1 MVKRLLPVLRK
12 KSSTTQ
18 KSSRPIW
25 GRKLL
30 KVENLNVSY
39 GLVQVLHNVGFH
51 VEQGECVAL
60 LGSNGAGKTTLL
72 KTLSG
77 LIRPTSGM
85 ISFLGTPMDQV
96 RSAVRVESGLIQVPE
111 GGKVFP
117 YMTVWEN
124 LLMGASGQKEAWKVR
139 HHSLERVLKL
149 FPIIKERR
157 NNQARLLS
165 GGERQMLVIG
175 RGLMALP
182 KLLMVDELSLGLAPK
197 ILLEIFNTVQLLRK
211 EGVTILISE
220 QNVQQALRIADR
232 GYVLENGRVAM
243 EDSSERLLKSEHV
256 KKAYLGI

>member
-1 MVKRLLPVLRK
+1 M
-12 KSSTTQ
+12 
-18 KSSRPIW
+18 
-25 GRKLL
+25 L
-30 KVENLNVSY
+30 KVEEINVSY
-39 GLVQVLHNVGFH
+39 GLVQVLYNVGFH
-51 VEQGECVAL
+51 VEKEECVAL

-77 LIRPTSGM
+77 LLQATSGR
-85 ISFLGTPMDQV
+85 ISFLNTPIDHLHP
-96 RSAVRVESGLIQVPE
+96 SVRVESGLIQVPE
-111 GGKVFP
+111 GGRIFP

-139 HHSLERVLKL
+139 HHSMERVLTL

-182 KLLMVDELSLGLAPK
+182 RLLMVDEPSLGLAPK
-197 ILLEIFNTVQLLRK
+197 ILLEIFNTLRVLRK

-232 GYVLENGRVAM
+232 GYVLENGRVVM
-243 EDSSERLLKSEHV
+243 DSSSEGILNSEHIR
-256 KKAYLGI
+256 KAYLGI

>member
-1 MVKRLLPVLRK
+1 M
-12 KSSTTQ
+12 
-18 KSSRPIW
+18 
-25 GRKLL
+25 L
-30 KVENLNVSY
+30 KVEELDVSY
-39 GLVQVLHNVGFH
+39 GLVQVLYQVGFH

-77 LIRPTSGM
+77 LIKPNSGR
-85 ISFLGTPMDQV
+85 ISFLGTSLDGVSPGQ
-96 RSAVRVESGLIQVPE
+96 RVETGLIQVPE
-111 GGKVFP
+111 GGKIFP

-139 HHSLERVLKL
+139 HHSLERVLQL
-149 FPIIKERR
+149 FPIIKERK

-182 KLLMVDELSLGLAPK
+182 KLLMVDEPSLGLAPK
-197 ILLEIFNTVQLLRK
+197 ILSEIFNTLQQLRK

-232 GYVLENGRVAM
+232 GYVLENGRVVM
-243 EDSSERLLKSEHV
+243 EDSSQELLKSEHIR
-256 KKAYLGI
+256 KAYLGI

>member
-1 MVKRLLPVLRK
+1 
-12 KSSTTQ
+12 
-18 KSSRPIW
+18 
-25 GRKLL
+25 LL
-30 KVENLNVSY
+30 KVEDLNVSY
-39 GLVQVLHNVGFH
+39 GLVQVLYQVGFH
-51 VEQGECVAL
+51 VEEGECVAF

-77 LIRPTSGM
+77 LIKPASGR
-85 ISFLGTPMDQV
+85 ISFLGTPMGQV
-96 RSAVRVESGLIQVPE
+96 SPAERVESGLIQVPE
-111 GGKVFP
+111 GGKIFP

-139 HHSLERVLKL
+139 RHSLERVLKL
-149 FPIIKERR
+149 FPIIKERK

-182 KLLMVDELSLGLAPK
+182 KLLMVDEPSLGLAPK
-197 ILLEIFNTVQLLRK
+197 ILLEIFGTMRHLRE

-232 GYVLENGRVAM
+232 AYVLENGRVVM
-243 EDSSERLLKSEHV
+243 EDSSQGLLKSDHIR
-256 KKAYLGI
+256 KAYLGI

>member
-1 MVKRLLPVLRK
+1 
-12 KSSTTQ
+12 
-18 KSSRPIW
+18 
-25 GRKLL
+25 LL
-30 KVENLNVSY
+30 KVEDLNVSY
-39 GLVQVLHNVGFH
+39 GLVQVLYQMGFH
-51 VEQGECVAL
+51 VEEGECVAF

-77 LIRPTSGM
+77 LIKPNSGK
-85 ISFLGTPMDQV
+85 ISFQGTPMDQV
-96 RSAVRVESGLIQVPE
+96 SPAERVEAGLIQVPE
-111 GGKVFP
+111 GGKIFP

-124 LLMGASGQKEAWKVR
+124 LLMGATGQKEAWKVR

-149 FPIIKERR
+149 FPIIKERK

-182 KLLMVDELSLGLAPK
+182 KLLMVDEPSLGLAPK
-197 ILLEIFNTVQLLRK
+197 ILLEIFATMRHLRS

-232 GYVLENGRVAM
+232 GYVLENGRVVM
-243 EDSSERLLKSEHV
+243 EDSSQGLLKSEHIR
-256 KKAYLGI
+256 KAYLGI

>member
-1 MVKRLLPVLRK
+1 LL
-12 KSSTTQ
+12 S
-18 KSSRPIW
+18 
-25 GRKLL
+25 
-30 KVENLNVSY
+30 VEAINVSY
-39 GLVQVLHNVGFH
+39 GLVQVLYGVGFH
-51 VEQGECVAL
+51 VEKGECVAL
-60 LGSNGAGKTTLL
+60 LGSNGAGKTTML

-77 LIRPTSGM
+77 LIKATSGR
-85 ISFLGTPMDQV
+85 ITFLNAPIDHLHP
-96 RSAVRVESGLIQVPE
+96 SVRVKSGLIQVPE
-111 GGKVFP
+111 GGRIFP

-124 LLMGASGQKEAWKVR
+124 LLMGASGQMEAWKVR

-182 KLLMVDELSLGLAPK
+182 KLLMIDEPSLGLAPK
-197 ILLEIFNTVQLLRK
+197 ILLEIFNTLRILRK

-232 GYVLENGRVAM
+232 GYVLENGRVVM
-243 EDSSERLLKSEHV
+243 ENSSEEILNSEHIR
-256 KKAYLGI
+256 KAYLGI

>member
-1 MVKRLLPVLRK
+1 
-12 KSSTTQ
+12 
-18 KSSRPIW
+18 
-25 GRKLL
+25 LL
-30 KVENLNVSY
+30 KVEELDVSY
-39 GLVQVLHNVGFH
+39 GLVQVLYQVGFH

-77 LIRPTSGM
+77 LIKPNSGR
-85 ISFLGTPMDQV
+85 ISFLGTSLDGVSPGQ
-96 RSAVRVESGLIQVPE
+96 RVETGLIQVPE
-111 GGKVFP
+111 GGKIFP

-139 HHSLERVLKL
+139 HHSLERVLQL
-149 FPIIKERR
+149 FPIIKERK

-182 KLLMVDELSLGLAPK
+182 KLLMVDEPSLGLAPK
-197 ILLEIFNTVQLLRK
+197 ILSEIFNTLQQLRK

-232 GYVLENGRVAM
+232 GYVLENGRVVM
-243 EDSSERLLKSEHV
+243 EDSSQELLKSEHIR
-256 KKAYLGI
+256 KAYLGI

>member
-1 MVKRLLPVLRK
+1 LL
-12 KSSTTQ
+12 S
-18 KSSRPIW
+18 
-25 GRKLL
+25 
-30 KVENLNVSY
+30 VEAINVSY
-39 GLVQVLHNVGFH
+39 GLVQVLYSVGFH
-51 VEQGECVAL
+51 VEKGECVAL

-77 LIRPTSGM
+77 LITATSGK
-85 ISFLGTPMDQV
+85 ITFLNAPIDH
-96 RSAVRVESGLIQVPE
+96 SHPSVRVESGLIQVPE
-111 GGKVFP
+111 GGRIFP

-182 KLLMVDELSLGLAPK
+182 KLLMIDEPSLGLAPK
-197 ILLEIFNTVQLLRK
+197 ILLEIFNTLRVLRK

-232 GYVLENGRVAM
+232 GYVLENGRVVM
-243 EDSSERLLKSEHV
+243 ENSSEGILNSEHIR
-256 KKAYLGI
+256 KAYLGI